1 MIALTLDAQNNRIV
15 IEDNEAEKALW
26 AHDLSQISP
35 PDKITGTLGT
45 DYELAEIQVNNVDFE
60 GLVFRLIDK
69 NGQQWSTEIIGMTVT
84 GQY

>member
-1 MIALTLDAQNNRIV
+1 MIVLTLDAQNNRIV
-15 IEDNEAEKALW
+15 IEDNEAEDQVDLGMVSLSNCDLW
-26 AHDLSQISP
+26 AQFPDAHNTVVTKTVLS
-35 PDKITGTLGT
+35 
-45 DYELAEIQVNNVDFE
+45 EVDFE